1 MRLIDEDLNFLFHMF
16 FLARYCKLLEENS
29 FRGRTADFL
38 YSLLPI
44 YHGDQTHAVLTSAA
58 FVHLKQAEITKYTRK
73 LSPASRAIL
82 LSGPAELYQQ
92 MLAKALAH
100 HFEAKLLLLDITDFS
115 LKMQSKYGHGNK
127 DSLLKRS
134 ISEAA
139 IERMSCL
146 FESFSL
152 LSPTEEPKVC
162 SVVGAITGGVI
173 GLATE
178 SGLFRG
184 AGIGAISGAVFSIE
198 VVESSLFREKVGPAV
213 QSAVQSQMSAVDA
226 PFIEVLDIFE
236 TGGTGGMSKDSVN
249 KLEKSKISKQNNGDD
264 FGEKICYLFAFR
276 LSDVNY
282 I

>member
-1 MRLIDEDLNFLFHMF
+1 MRLIDEDLDFLFHMF

-29 FRGRTADFL
+29 FRGWTADFL
-38 YSLLPI
+38 YSPLPI

-100 HFEAKLLLLDITDFS
+100 HFEAKLLLPDITDFS

-152 LSPTEEPKVC
+152 LSPTEEPK
-162 SVVGAITGGVI
+162 
-173 GLATE
+173 GL
-178 SGLFRG
+178 
-184 AGIGAISGAVFSIE
+184 
-198 VVESSLFREKVGPAV
+198 
-213 QSAVQSQMSAVDA
+213 
-226 PFIEVLDIFE
+226 VLL
-236 TGGTGGMSKDSVN
+236 GTGQRENCLLDQ
-249 KLEKSKISKQNNGDD
+249 I
-264 FGEKICYLFAFR
+264 AF
-276 LSDVNY
+276 
-282 I
+282 

>member
-1 MRLIDEDLNFLFHMF
+1 M
-16 FLARYCKLLEENS
+16 
-29 FRGRTADFL
+29 G
-38 YSLLPI
+38 
-44 YHGDQTHAVLTSAA
+44 
-58 FVHLKQAEITKYTRK
+58 AEKIIC
-73 LSPASRAIL
+73 AIVTCVF
-82 LSGPAELYQQ
+82 A
-92 MLAKALAH
+92 
-100 HFEAKLLLLDITDFS
+100 T
-115 LKMQSKYGHGNK
+115 
-127 DSLLKRS
+127 
-134 ISEAA
+134 
-139 IERMSCL
+139 
-146 FESFSL
+146 
-152 LSPTEEPKVC
+152 VC

-198 VVESSLFREKVGPAV
+198 VVESSLALWHSNDSGIWSILYVIDILASLLSGRLVREKVGPAV

-226 PFIEVLDIFE
+226 PFNEVLDIFE

-276 LSDVNY
+276 EPTHMVADFQTGETARCLPHCRHMFHLQCIDSWLIRHGSCPLCRRD

>member
-1 MRLIDEDLNFLFHMF
+1 MRLIDEDLDFLFHMF

-38 YSLLPI
+38 YSPLPI
-44 YHGDQTHAVLTSAA
+44 YHGDQTHVVLTSAT

-82 LSGPAELYQQ
+82 LSGPVELYQQ

-115 LKMQSKYGHGNK
+115 LKMQSKYGHSNK
-127 DSLLKRS
+127 DS
-134 ISEAA
+134 
-139 IERMSCL
+139 
-146 FESFSL
+146 
-152 LSPTEEPKVC
+152 
-162 SVVGAITGGVI
+162 
-173 GLATE
+173 
-178 SGLFRG
+178 
-184 AGIGAISGAVFSIE
+184 
-198 VVESSLFREKVGPAV
+198 
-213 QSAVQSQMSAVDA
+213 MSAVDA

-276 LSDVNY
+276 EPTHVYLHARAAKEGSFKGKDGMTCDESRNRSALGIVVNVFL
-282 I
+282 